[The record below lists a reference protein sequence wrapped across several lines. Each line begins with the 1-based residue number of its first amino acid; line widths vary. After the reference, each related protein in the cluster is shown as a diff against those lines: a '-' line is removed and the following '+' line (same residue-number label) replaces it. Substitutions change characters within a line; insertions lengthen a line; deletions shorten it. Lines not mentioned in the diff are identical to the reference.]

1 MTAQHPG
8 ELLERFEAT
17 VTGAPEPLQQ
27 VAARPCCAPIAPEA
41 TEILFEEV
49 GSHDRTVE
57 AEQRR
62 KSRVLGLGE
71 VLRILQPQEA
81 RVFELRLL
89 GAG

>member
-1 MTAQHPG
+1 M
-8 ELLERFEAT
+8 R
-17 VTGAPEPLQQ
+17 VTGVRPCVQLVLRSDFAEGKRE
-27 VAARPCCAPIAPEA
+27 AARPRCAPIAPEA
-41 TEILFEEV
+41 TEILFEEA

-62 KSRVLGLGE
+62 QSRVLGLGE